1 MTTKKQRV
9 RIVRGLRLVSTV
21 PGYWKLE
28 ADPSVLFQFL
38 GKARIGP
45 TGARYSIDRWLGP
58 AGDVVSSL
66 DTAGKR
72 YLASGGKTEFVSRGS
87 NR

>member
-1 MTTKKQRV
+1 MTTKKPRV

-21 PGYWKLE
+21 PGYWRPE
-28 ADPSVLFQFL
+28 SDPKMLFQFL

-45 TGARYSIDRWLGP
+45 TGARYSIDRWLTSG
-58 AGDVVSSL
+58 GDVVSSL
-66 DTAGKR
+66 DTAVKR